1 MWDGYTARW
10 TDALSRFMACMN
22 YNSPFFLGHEFLLE
36 GAIAGFGKPPNVTDL
51 KNDSTAISGNGS
63 GDGDEDLEL
72 DAELL
77 EEMEGYSD

>member
-1 MWDGYTARW
+1 M
-10 TDALSRFMACMN
+10 
-22 YNSPFFLGHEFLLE
+22 
-36 GAIAGFGKPPNVTDL
+36 TDL

-77 EEMEGYSD
+77 EAMEGYHD